1 MMKKILEYLI
11 DDVYTYIEKEIEENS
26 ECYENLSI
34 DEKESIK
41 VGIYFTK
48 LAFFTISKQRSP
60 RTLLQIERIFEQCGI
75 AKECQVRLID
85 LFFNKLRKALKKYNS
100 LKKMD
105 INDEILFYRG
115 ILLKES
121 EQFLVFEEA
130 DDDDIIDRDHFLRDD
145 KIEAEDFMK
154 FSTIDEDVEND
165 LKESIQDFE
174 LIDTGLQEISYE
186 YIQKVINV
194 IKYFILSF
202 KHDGEF
208 ANINEALIRFM
219 DEIPEY
225 DLEDMSYEKRLLL
238 KEFISNFIK
247 DLIKYVRVVVFEK
260 STYDINYLDA
270 SINAAVLQ
278 LQLVLEED

>member
-1 MMKKILEYLI
+1 MKKILEYLI
-11 DDVYTYIEKEIEENS
+11 DDVYTYIENEIEENDD
-26 ECYENLSI
+26 CYKNLSV

-48 LAFFTISKQRSP
+48 LAFFTILKQRSP
-60 RTLLQIERIFEQCGI
+60 RTLLQIEQIFEKCGI
-75 AKECQVRLID
+75 KKECQIRLVD

-100 LKKMD
+100 LKGID
-105 INDEILFYRG
+105 VNDEILFYRN
-115 ILLKES
+115 ILLE
-121 EQFLVFEEA
+121 ERDEFLVFEEA
-130 DDDDIIDRDHFLRDD
+130 DDDEIIDRDHFLRDD
-145 KIEAEDFMK
+145 KIEAEEFMK
-154 FSTIDEDVEND
+154 FSAIDEDIEHD
-165 LKESIQDFE
+165 LRESIHDFE
-174 LIDTGLQEISYE
+174 MIDTGLNEISYD

-194 IKYFILSF
+194 IKYFILAF

-247 DLIKYVRVVVFEK
+247 DLIKYVRIVIFEK